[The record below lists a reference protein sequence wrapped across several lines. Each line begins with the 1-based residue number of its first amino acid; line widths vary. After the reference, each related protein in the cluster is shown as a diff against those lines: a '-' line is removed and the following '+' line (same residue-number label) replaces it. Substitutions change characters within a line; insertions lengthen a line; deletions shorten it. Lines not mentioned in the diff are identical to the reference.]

1 MSVTVQEKVLW
12 DLADALG
19 ITIEFKDGKLRG
31 SVKKRL
37 LFGWVPVDVPLR
49 IVSGGAVR
57 DGMILLCTSLGAVG
71 VVAVR
76 RFAVSGVEIGLL
88 DLDQLGEPPT
98 NLFERKRSK
107 DLVEAC
113 AALDGAEIR
122 WFEKQGKAWAPSP
135 TL

>member
-57 DGMILLCTSLGAVG
+57 DGVILLCTSLGALG

-76 RFAVSGVEIGLL
+76 RFDVAGVEIGIL
-88 DLDQLGEPPT
+88 DLDQLGEPPA
-98 NLFERKRSK
+98 NLIERKRPK
-107 DLVEAC
+107 ELVEAC
-113 AALDGAEIR
+113 AALDRAEIR
-122 WFEKQGKAWAPSP
+122 WFEKQGKAWVESA